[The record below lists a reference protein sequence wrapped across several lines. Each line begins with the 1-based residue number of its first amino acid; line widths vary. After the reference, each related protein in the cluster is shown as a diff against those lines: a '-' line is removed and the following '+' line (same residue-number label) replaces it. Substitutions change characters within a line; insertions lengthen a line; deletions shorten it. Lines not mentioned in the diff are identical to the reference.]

1 MSDHSLEEKT
11 VKIVTAD
18 DCIIFM
24 IHYKTISSTTCE
36 GPMIR
41 VKKTNHIQVD
51 LSHIDY
57 ASLIPEAEIGETRGT
72 LSLLTGVWT
81 GISFCLKTKSLQ
93 QGFH

>member
-1 MSDHSLEEKT
+1 MLTDQSLEENT

-24 IHYKTISSTTCE
+24 IHFKTISSTTCE

-57 ASLIPEAEIGETRGT
+57 ASLIPE
-72 LSLLTGVWT
+72 SLR
-81 GISFCLKTKSLQ
+81 LKLERPEEPYHCSLVF
-93 QGFH
+93 G